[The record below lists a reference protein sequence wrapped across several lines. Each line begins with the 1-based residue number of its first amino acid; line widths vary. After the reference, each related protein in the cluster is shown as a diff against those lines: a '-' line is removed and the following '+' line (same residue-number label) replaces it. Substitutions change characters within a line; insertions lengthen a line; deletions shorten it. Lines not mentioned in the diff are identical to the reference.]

1 MPGLATSPH
10 VGVSPVAPKG
20 LRFDRPLFKPEA
32 EGADVA
38 DPITVT
44 VLANDTETEIA
55 VEEGHVLRDA
65 LLEAG
70 VDVYGAVSRY
80 ANCGGRGLCGTCGV
94 RIHEGTPEP
103 EQWHDAASDRWGYP
117 RLSCQ
122 IRVREP
128 MVVELVGKVVW
139 GQLLPD

>member
-10 VGVSPVAPKG
+10 VGISPVAPKG
-20 LRFDRPLFKPEA
+20 LRFDRPPFRPEA
-32 EGADVA
+32 VGADVA

-44 VLANDTETEIA
+44 VLADDTETEIA

-70 VDVYGAVSRY
+70 LDVYGAVSRY

-94 RIHEGTPEP
+94 RIREGAPEP
-103 EQWHDAASDRWGYP
+103 EQWHDATSDRWGYP

-122 IRVREP
+122 VRVTEP

-139 GQLLPD
+139 GQLLPN

>member
-10 VGVSPVAPKG
+10 VLVSPVAPKG
-20 LRFDRPLFKPEA
+20 LRFDRPPFKPEA
-32 EGADVA
+32 VGTDVA
-38 DPITVT
+38 DPIIVT

-55 VEEGHVLRDA
+55 VEEGHLLRDA

-70 VDVYGAVSRY
+70 FDVYGAVSQY

-103 EQWHDAASDRWGYP
+103 DQWHDAASDRWGYP

-122 IRVREP
+122 IRVTEP
-128 MVVELVGKVVW
+128 MVVELFGKVVW